1 MNSEL
6 DKLKLEIIQLSGE
19 HWILIQAHL
28 SPRPGS
34 STHHTPKKR
43 KLNQQLRKQMGFL
56 WWELSVIWLKVPFKN
71 WDARNDKIPPF
82 HSHQLF
88 TSALQGKEAG
98 EAFSLGILLREE
110 DNKVRFV
117 QHPSGLPLKY
127 LFSIFS
133 PLMFHLLSSHS
144 LNTSYTPDTESQ
156 WLCNLTGRTCRHKRW
171 KVFLKYFHL
180 LNRFPLPIP
189 ILSYIALLYSSLQ
202 SLLLSL
208 SLQKTPGS

>member
-1 MNSEL
+1 MRTEC
-6 DKLKLEIIQLSGE
+6 
-19 HWILIQAHL
+19 HL
-28 SPRPGS
+28 
-34 STHHTPKKR
+34 T
-43 KLNQQLRKQMGFL
+43 
-56 WWELSVIWLKVPFKN
+56 KVPF
-71 WDARNDKIPPF
+71 RTEMPEMTRIPPF

-117 QHPSGLPLKY
+117 QRPSGLPLKY

-171 KVFLKYFHL
+171 KSPFFKKNISISLTD
-180 LNRFPLPIP
+180 FPLPIP
-189 ILSYIALLYSSLQ
+189 ILSYITLLYSSLQ

-208 SLQKTPGS
+208 SLQKTLAP